1 MRRSQHVSAPRIGLG
16 RGTDNEVP
24 LADIRLGLHIAAL
37 VTRDNGIAIEKLGTI
52 PMTVNGQ
59 SVDSAALKVGDEILL
74 GPYRIEVT
82 APPAG
87 ADGAIQIEL
96 VTPMGQA
103 LERLNAGARIGLDRT
118 SANKRI
124 YAWSGFVLVVAVCL
138 AVPVVFFSAGMLHP
152 WNKDTVNGTVPKIV
166 GLAWNTGE
174 FSNAHRFFAADC
186 KTCHNGGF
194 TKAKDEACLAC
205 HAVVGSHVDRTHD
218 FGKLATE
225 VQSMRCTDC
234 HTEHRGI
241 EGTVISKASLCLSCH
256 RGIKEGDPVAGVR
269 DVDGWPG
276 GHPQF
281 FATLVRDATKKETVR
296 VQLGT
301 TPPPADHPGIKFSHA
316 AHLLAGGFP
325 ALGYKEMTCADCHV
339 AEPSG
344 QLFLPITYKNQ
355 CERCHQLNF
364 DNTALPWAGG
374 KVPHGDDIGVI
385 ASVWNYYAGQVLQG
399 ATGSGV
405 PAPAEPS
412 VERRAPGMPGPPPS
426 ASAAPGAPPAD
437 REAWVKEKA
446 TAALRIVFDDKRGCA
461 YCHYGMGQGGAFDTN
476 AILANDLPPKPDTQH
491 FIAGV
496 SMRTRFLPR
505 AKFDHSSHRGMGCVD
520 CHDAP
525 QSASSNEVLIPGID
539 TCVKCHGTEN
549 ASLRAQSTCITCH
562 VFHRS
567 EFGRMRMTA
576 ETVQ

>member
-1 MRRSQHVSAPRIGLG
+1 MRRSQRASAPRVGIG

-24 LADIRLGLHIAAL
+24 LADIRLGLHVAAL
-37 VTRDNGIAIEKLGTI
+37 VSRESGVAIEKLGTT
-52 PMTVNGQ
+52 PMMVNGA
-59 SVDSAALKVGDEILL
+59 SVESAPLNPGDEVML
-74 GPYRIEVT
+74 GPYRIEVL
-82 APPAG
+82 AAPAG
-87 ADGAIQIEL
+87 CDGAIQIEL
-96 VTPMGQA
+96 VQPMGVA
-103 LERLNAGARIGLDRT
+103 LERLTSTARIGLDRT
-118 SANKRI
+118 TANKRI
-124 YAWSGFVLVVAVCL
+124 YAWTGFVVVVIVCL
-138 AVPVVFFSAGMLHP
+138 TVPIVFFSGGMLRP
-152 WNKDTVNGTVPKIV
+152 WNKDTVNGTLPKLV

-174 FSNAHRFFAADC
+174 FSNSHRFFAADC

-194 TKAKDEACLAC
+194 TTVKDEACLSC
-205 HAVVGSHVDRTHD
+205 HAVVGSHVERGANLGT
-218 FGKLATE
+218 LATE
-225 VQSMRCTDC
+225 VAGMRCTDC

-241 EGTVISKASLCLSCH
+241 EGTVIQKASLCLSCH
-256 RGIKEGDPVAGVR
+256 QGIKENDPAVGVR
-269 DVDGWPG
+269 DVDGWPN

-281 FATLVRDATKKETVR
+281 LATLVVDPTQKTTMR

-301 TPPPADHPGIKFSHA
+301 TPAPADHPGIKFSHA
-316 AHLLAGGFP
+316 AHLLPGGFP

-355 CERCHQLNF
+355 CERCHRLAF

-385 ASVWNYYAGQVLQG
+385 AAVWNYYAGQVLRSGPGGGIG
-399 ATGSGV
+399 A
-405 PAPAEPS
+405 PAPTEPS
-412 VERRAPGMPGPPPS
+412 VERRAPGMPAPAPAPTAALPS
-426 ASAAPGAPPAD
+426 DAQAF
-437 REAWVKEKA
+437 VKERS

-461 YCHYGMGQGGAFDTN
+461 YCHYGMGPAGAFDTN
-476 AILANDLPPKPDTQH
+476 AILASALPPKPETPH
-491 FIAGV
+491 FVAGV

-505 AKFDHSSHRGMGCVD
+505 AKFDHSQHRGMGCVD
-520 CHDAP
+520 CHEAP
-525 QSASSNEVLIPGID
+525 QSLSSNEVLIPGVD
-539 TCVKCHGTEN
+539 TCVKCHGAEN